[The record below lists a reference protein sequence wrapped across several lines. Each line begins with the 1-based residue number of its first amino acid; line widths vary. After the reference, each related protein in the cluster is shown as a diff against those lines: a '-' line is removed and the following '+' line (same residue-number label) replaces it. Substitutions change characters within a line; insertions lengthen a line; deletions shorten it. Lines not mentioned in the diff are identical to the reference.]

1 MTREGMTVE
10 LFEEKVSAKSSTGN
24 DYRKYLIPSVAARL
38 SNLELIAKLV
48 VEGFMA
54 GLHKSPYH
62 GFSVEFA
69 EHRQYMPGDDLK
81 HLDWKVYARTNRYYI
96 KQYEEE
102 TNLKSYILLDI
113 SRSMAFSSEG
123 KTAEEKKGFFLNRK
137 KKKPKADI
145 PGGKQL
151 TKLEY
156 ASYLAASL
164 SYMMVLQRDAVSLTT
179 YNTQIRKHL
188 PPKSTNANLKLI
200 LKELS
205 QIKPDDGTGTAASLN
220 EIADKIKRRG
230 LIIIISDF
238 FDNQDEV
245 ISAFRHFRYDKNEVI
260 VFQVLDP
267 VEISFLKGNP
277 VTLIDMETK
286 EEMYSQPLSVQK
298 AYTEAMS
305 EFIHKY
311 KTECRKNNIDY
322 ITLSTE
328 TPFDTALL
336 RYLNRRKKSL

>member
-10 LFEEKVSAKSSTGN
+10 LSEERVSAGN
-24 DYRKYLIPSVAARL
+24 NYRKYLIPSVAARL

-102 TNLKSYILLDI
+102 TNLKSYILLDM
-113 SRSMAFSSEG
+113 SRSMAYSSELKKSDG
-123 KTAEEKKGFFLNRK
+123 KKSIFGQKKNTK
-137 KKKPKADI
+137 ETI
-145 PGGKQL
+145 PPDKQL

-164 SYMMVLQRDAVSLTT
+164 AYLMVLQRDAVSLTT
-179 YNTQIRKHL
+179 YDTKIRKYI

-205 QIKPDDGTGTAASLN
+205 QIKPDDRTGTAASLN

-328 TPFDTALL
+328 TPFDTGLL